1 MDILYHT
8 LVVIYFRSAGL
19 FTMDVITSTAF
30 GLKIDS
36 QKDKNNQFVTM
47 AKKLFDFSFFSP
59 LVIIAC
65 KCTAPLTP
73 KYHHF
78 DNKLSSLHFS
88 INF

>member
-19 FTMDVITSTAF
+19 FTMDVIASTAF

-65 KCTAPLTP
+65 KCTSTP
-73 KYHHF
+73 NTKI
-78 DNKLSSLHFS
+78 SS
-88 INF
+88 